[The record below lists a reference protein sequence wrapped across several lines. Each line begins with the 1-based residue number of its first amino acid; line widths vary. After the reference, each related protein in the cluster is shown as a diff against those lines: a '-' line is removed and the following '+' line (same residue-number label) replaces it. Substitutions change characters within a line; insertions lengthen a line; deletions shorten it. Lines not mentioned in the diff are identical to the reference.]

1 MMKKYL
7 LGCSLVLFSVLFLMA
22 CKEEDV
28 STDSNANPEMQA
40 LALQNNQAEVADRR
54 PIPETIT
61 DQIDFNGLTLMLVD
75 RQGGCLLKTD
85 SAINPD
91 YQYLKPMAP
100 CYFVRQAN
108 QLQTFA
114 KDDVTVI
121 ALVGT
126 PVKGRCGQESQG
138 LLIKE
143 GVVTLSTRIGQG
155 STFCADSGL
164 DSFHFSLFLE
174 E

>member
-1 MMKKYL
+1 MNKHYFISL
-7 LGCSLVLFSVLFLMA
+7 ILVSLLVLTA
-22 CKEEDV
+22 CKEETS
-28 STDSNANPEMQA
+28 STHSETPIQA
-40 LALQNNQAEVADRR
+40 LAPQNEQLEMPGKR
-54 PIPETIT
+54 PMPEIVT
-61 DQIDFNGLTLMLVD
+61 DQIDFNGLKLELID

-85 SAINPD
+85 SAVNPE

-100 CYFVRQAN
+100 CYFVRQGKN
-108 QLQTFA
+108 LQTYIE
-114 KDDVTVI
+114 DDVTVI
-121 ALVGT
+121 AFVGT